1 MVDDKVM
8 AAQVIEFDG
17 QEVETLS
24 GDNALVMIDGKAVKI
39 NDVQVI
45 IPDIEASNGVKH
57 VIDAVLVPYLDRATL
72 YTPPLV
78 CNRVFLLI
86 GSKLSPGLQKWS
98 SCQSAPLIF
107 LTKDQFFY
115 TYGASSSFIFA
126 STGPSPKV
134 SSSL

>member
-1 MVDDKVM
+1 VVDDKVM

-57 VIDAVLVPYLDRATL
+57 VIDAVLVP
-72 YTPPLV
+72 
-78 CNRVFLLI
+78 
-86 GSKLSPGLQKWS
+86 
-98 SCQSAPLIF
+98 
-107 LTKDQFFY
+107 
-115 TYGASSSFIFA
+115 
-126 STGPSPKV
+126 
-134 SSSL
+134 

>member
-57 VIDAVLVPYLDRATL
+57 VIDAVLVP
-72 YTPPLV
+72 
-78 CNRVFLLI
+78 
-86 GSKLSPGLQKWS
+86 
-98 SCQSAPLIF
+98 
-107 LTKDQFFY
+107 
-115 TYGASSSFIFA
+115 
-126 STGPSPKV
+126 
-134 SSSL
+134 

>member
-1 MVDDKVM
+1 M

-57 VIDAVLVPYLDRATL
+57 VIDAVLVP
-72 YTPPLV
+72 
-78 CNRVFLLI
+78 
-86 GSKLSPGLQKWS
+86 
-98 SCQSAPLIF
+98 
-107 LTKDQFFY
+107 
-115 TYGASSSFIFA
+115 
-126 STGPSPKV
+126 
-134 SSSL
+134 